1 MKLIQTK
8 IPNKLPAITN
18 IIEGNV
24 QQKLNLREGDVLF
37 LACGEK
43 VHTVNIH
50 LLIISNLH

>member
-8 IPNKLPAITN
+8 ITNKSSAVTN
-18 IIEGNV
+18 IIEGIV

-50 LLIISNLH
+50 LLIIPNLH